1 MKDTNLSRTTTQRAP
16 ATSQTSPAG
25 EQTGQMAQA
34 FKRAA
39 SGHAHIV
46 QRAYELYEQRG
57 RQDGRDLEDWL
68 QAERELGG
76 AVHHA

>member
-1 MKDTNLSRTTTQRAP
+1 MMDRNVNRPTAQGAS
-16 ATSQTSPAG
+16 ATSQARPAG

-34 FKRAA
+34 FKRATA
-39 SGHAHIV
+39 DHAHIA

-57 RQDGRDLEDWL
+57 RQEGWDVEDWL
-68 QAERELGG
+68 KAERELGG